1 MAGNKDDESTIL
13 IRTLEKNKILAMNYW
28 DIKDVTLLCVVT
40 SHTRKIKNTFYMERR
55 LNIYEKN
62 EDNISS
68 IYEFAPGDSFLSM
81 YPISEDG
88 NLMTIWVSGSAYR
101 IYIFSLED
109 KKIKTVLEEGSK
121 LMPEILDIDND
132 GSDEILITEGNFL
145 INKDSKEIISLP
157 EKTRIYKW
165 VEKSYKLIET
175 VSWKERVGSFRQR
188 IKP

>member
-1 MAGNKDDESTIL
+1 MAGNIDDKSTIL
-13 IRTLEKNKILAMNYW
+13 IRMLEKNKILAMNYW
-28 DIKDVTLLCVVT
+28 DTKDVTLLCVVT
-40 SHTRKIKNTFYMERR
+40 SHTRKIKNTSYMERR

-62 EDNISS
+62 ENNFSS

-81 YPISEDG
+81 YPISENG

-132 GSDEILITEGNFL
+132 GSDEILITEGDYL
-145 INKDSKEIISLP
+145 IDNKSKEIISLP
-157 EKTRIYKW
+157 QATKIYKW
-165 VEKSYKLIET
+165 IDNSYKLQKT
-175 VSWKERVGSFRQR
+175 VPWRNRLKN
-188 IKP
+188 